1 MTRLLYPKKTA
12 LSAFCLLTF
21 LFGGHGLA
29 QCLNVVGPTVPL
41 YWDANSEPDIDH
53 YNVYRSSTS
62 GSGFSVMGT
71 PSQSPDPVSLT
82 DMTPLSTGYYVVTSV
97 NDSGLESDFSNELCV
112 MLTGTPPNN
121 TPTALADSA
130 STSEDMVVNIDVLS
144 NDDDVDGDA
153 LTVDSVTQPA
163 NGSVVINADE
173 TVAYTPASNFNG
185 GDGFSYTVAD
195 GQGGTDMATVTINIS
210 AVNDAPTATVDSAST
225 SEDIAI
231 IIDVLSND
239 DDVDGDTLTVDS
251 VTQPGGGSV
260 VINGDETVAYT
271 PASNFNG
278 SDSFDYTIIDGQG
291 GTDTATV
298 TVTVSTGND
307 APIAV
312 ADSASTD
319 EDIAV
324 TINVL
329 GNDDDVDGDTL
340 TVDSVTQP
348 TNGSVLINADQTVAY
363 TPASN
368 FNGSD
373 NFSYT
378 VTDGQGT
385 TDSANVTV
393 TVIAVEDAPIAADDS
408 ASTPPGVPVVI
419 DVLGNDQD
427 PDGDVLTVNSL
438 TQPANGSVAMNA
450 DQTLSYMP
458 ASNFNGSDSFAYTV
472 ADSQGSTDTA
482 TVTVMVSGD
491 TVLVANFMNGNDEA
505 LNSRVYLWNP
515 TASAGAVTARVFTL
529 PLAGGTAQEL
539 TSMPIDLGTL
549 QAESALNVKLAEDI
563 LTQLGTPAPYTDDGG
578 NLIVEFT
585 IGAPGVRGAGQVFT
599 RGQGKGQ
606 GKGKKLAY
614 GTYPLQEIVSTS
626 SASPTILVGHFMN
639 GNDAFLNSRAYL
651 WNPSASAGAVTVR
664 VFTLPHGGDSF
675 LLGEVDLGMLA
686 PSSAR
691 NFKLAEDILAP
702 LGITLPY
709 TDNGGNLTVEF
720 TIDAA
725 NVRGAA
731 QVFSSDM
738 AYGTYPLQPVPN
750 SSSVSP
756 TVLVANL
763 MNGNSEAF
771 NSRAYLWNPS
781 ANAGAVTVRV
791 FTLPLTGVST
801 LLGELDFGILGAESA
816 RNVKLAED
824 ILFPLGI
831 SLPYTDDGG
840 NLTVVFTID
849 APNVQGAAQVFSS
862 ELAFGTYPLQEISST
877 TGPDASVLVAHFMN
891 GNNAVFYSRVYLWN
905 PSAVAGDITV
915 RVFTLPIKGGTPQE
929 LTATPF
935 NLGTLGA
942 ESGRNIR
949 LAEDILAIL
958 GIPLPYTADGGNL
971 MLEFTIGAPDVRGA
985 GQVFSLDLAFGT
997 YTLQ

>member
-1 MTRLLYPKKTA
+1 M
-12 LSAFCLLTF
+12 F

-29 QCLNVVGPTVPL
+29 QCLSVVGPTVPL

-71 PSQSPDPVSLT
+71 TSQSPDPVSLT
-82 DMTPLSTGYYVVTSV
+82 DMTPLSTAYYVVTSV
-97 NDSGLESDFSNELCV
+97 NDNGLESGFSNELCV

-130 STSEDMVVNIDVLS
+130 STSEDIVVNIDVLS

-173 TVAYTPASNFNG
+173 TVSFTPASNFNG
-185 GDGFSYTVAD
+185 SDGFSYTVAD
-195 GQGGTDMATVTINIS
+195 GQGGTDTATVTINIS

-225 SEDIAI
+225 SEDLAVT
-231 IIDVLSND
+231 IDVLSND
-239 DDVDGDTLTVDS
+239 DDIDGDTLMVDS
-251 VTQPGGGSV
+251 VTQPANGLV
-260 VINGDETVAYT
+260 VINADETVSYT
-271 PASNFNG
+271 PAINFSGN
-278 SDSFDYTIIDGQG
+278 DSFDYTIIDGQG

-298 TVTVSTGND
+298 TVTVSSGND

-324 TINVL
+324 TLNVL
-329 GNDDDVDGDTL
+329 GNDDDADGDTL
-340 TVDSVTQP
+340 TVESVTQP
-348 TNGSVLINADQTVAY
+348 ANGSILINADQTVAY

-373 NFSYT
+373 SFDYT
-378 VTDGQGT
+378 VADGQGA
-385 TDSANVTV
+385 TDTATVTV
-393 TVIAVEDAPIAADDS
+393 TVIAVEDPPIAVDDS
-408 ASTPPGVPVVI
+408 ASTSPDVPVVI
-419 DVLGNDQD
+419 DVLSNDQD
-427 PDGDVLTVNSL
+427 PDGDTLTVNSL
-438 TQPANGSVAMNA
+438 TQPVYGSVAMNA
-450 DQTLSYMP
+450 DETLSYMP
-458 ASNFNGSDSFAYTV
+458 ASNFNGSDSFNYTV
-472 ADSQGSTDTA
+472 VDGQGGTD
-482 TVTVMVSGD
+482 TVTVTVTVTGD

-505 LNSRVYLWNP
+505 LNSRVYLWNR

-529 PLAGGTAQEL
+529 PLAGGAAQEL
-539 TSMPIDLGTL
+539 TGTPISLGTL
-549 QAESALNVKLAEDI
+549 KARSALNVKLAEDI
-563 LTQLGTPAPYTDDGG
+563 LTPLGIPAPYTDDGG

-585 IGAPGVRGAGQVFT
+585 IGTPGVRGAGQVFT
-599 RGQGKGQ
+599 GGQGKGK

-626 SASPTILVGHFMN
+626 SVNPTVLVGHFMN

-675 LLGEVDLGMLA
+675 LLGAVDLGILA

-702 LGITLPY
+702 LGISLPY
-709 TDNGGNLTVEF
+709 TDDGGNLTVEF

-738 AYGTYPLQPVPN
+738 AYGTYPLQPIPN

-771 NSRAYLWNPS
+771 KSRAYLWNPS
-781 ANAGAVTVRV
+781 ANAGAVTLRV

-801 LLGELDFGILGAESA
+801 LLGELDLGILGAESA

-840 NLTVVFTID
+840 NLTVVFTVD

-877 TGPDASVLVAHFMN
+877 AGTDSSVLVAHFMN

-915 RVFTLPIKGGTPQE
+915 RVFTLPIKGSTPKE

-935 NLGTLGA
+935 NLGTLGG

-949 LAEDILAIL
+949 LAEDILAVL
-958 GIPLPYTADGGNL
+958 GIRLPYTADGGNL
-971 MLEFTIGAPDVRGA
+971 MLEFTIGAPGVRGA

>member
-12 LSAFCLLTF
+12 LSAFCLLMF

-53 YNVYRSSTS
+53 YNVYRSLTS

-71 PSQSPDPVSLT
+71 TSQSPDPVSLT

-97 NDSGLESDFSNELCV
+97 NDSGLESGFSNELCV

-185 GDGFSYTVAD
+185 SDGFSYTVAD
-195 GQGGTDMATVTINIS
+195 GQSGTDTATVTINIS

-225 SEDIAI
+225 SEDLAVT
-231 IIDVLSND
+231 IDVLSND

-251 VTQPGGGSV
+251 VTQPANGSV
-260 VINGDETVAYT
+260 VINADETVAYT

-312 ADSASTD
+312 ADSAGTD

-378 VTDGQGT
+378 VTDGQGS
-385 TDSANVTV
+385 TDTATVTV

-408 ASTPPGVPVVI
+408 ASTPPDVPVVI
-419 DVLGNDQD
+419 DVLSNDQD
-427 PDGDVLTVNSL
+427 PDGDVLTVNDL

-450 DQTLSYMP
+450 DETLSYMP
-458 ASNFNGSDSFAYTV
+458 ASNFNGSDSFNYTV
-472 ADSQGSTDTA
+472 ADGQGGTDTA
-482 TVTVMVSGD
+482 TVTVTVTGD

-505 LNSRVYLWNP
+505 LNSRVYLWNR

-529 PLAGGTAQEL
+529 PLAGGAAQEL

-563 LTQLGTPAPYTDDGG
+563 LTPLGTPAPYTDDGG

-585 IGAPGVRGAGQVFT
+585 IGTPGVRGAGQVFT
-599 RGQGKGQ
+599 GGQGKGK

-626 SASPTILVGHFMN
+626 GVNPTVLVGHFMN

-675 LLGEVDLGMLA
+675 LLGAVDLGILA

-702 LGITLPY
+702 LGISLPY
-709 TDNGGNLTVEF
+709 TDDGGNLTVEF

-738 AYGTYPLQPVPN
+738 AYGTYPLQPIPT

-801 LLGELDFGILGAESA
+801 LLGELDLGILGAESA

-824 ILFPLGI
+824 ILIPLGI

-840 NLTVVFTID
+840 NLTVVFTVD

-862 ELAFGTYPLQEISST
+862 ELAFGTYPLQEISSMA
-877 TGPDASVLVAHFMN
+877 GPDASVLVAHFMN

-915 RVFTLPIKGGTPQE
+915 RVFTLPIKGSTPRE

-949 LAEDILAIL
+949 LAEDILAVL

-971 MLEFTIGAPDVRGA
+971 MLEFTIGAPGVRGA